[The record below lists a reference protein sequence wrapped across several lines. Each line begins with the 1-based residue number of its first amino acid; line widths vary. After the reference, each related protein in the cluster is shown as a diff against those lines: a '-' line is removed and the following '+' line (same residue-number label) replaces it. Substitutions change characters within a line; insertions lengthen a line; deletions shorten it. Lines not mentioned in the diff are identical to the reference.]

1 MTKEQLEVENDIQAK
16 RILELELALKLAE
29 EKLA

>member
-1 MTKEQLEVENDIQAK
+1 MTKEQLEVEVDIQAK
-16 RILELELALKLAE
+16 RILEVELKLKLAE